1 MNTHPISE
9 SLETNLFI
17 KILNFFHADPGSGME
32 KIRTRDKHPGSATLR
47 LAYLRALRKLAG
59 WQGRPWP
66 VSSMWK
72 RKESSQAKQDSRE
85 QKWFRIIIRSFS
97 AIQRDSVKSIF
108 NL

>member
-1 MNTHPISE
+1 MSW
-9 SLETNLFI
+9 
-17 KILNFFHADPGSGME
+17 
-32 KIRTRDKHPGSATLR
+32 

-66 VSSMWK
+66 VSNMWK

-97 AIQRDSVKSIF
+97 AIKKRTVSREFQSMQ
-108 NL
+108 

>member
-1 MNTHPISE
+1 MQ
-9 SLETNLFI
+9 
-17 KILNFFHADPGSGME
+17 KIW
-32 KIRTRDKHPGSATLR
+32 IRDKHTGSATLR

-66 VSSMWK
+66 VSNMWK

-97 AIQRDSVKSIF
+97 A
-108 NL
+108 N

>member
-1 MNTHPISE
+1 
-9 SLETNLFI
+9 
-17 KILNFFHADPGSGME
+17 ME
-32 KIRTRDKHPGSATLR
+32 KIRIWDKHLGSATLR

-66 VSSMWK
+66 VSNMWN

-97 AIQRDSVKSIF
+97 EIKRDSVRSIF
-108 NL
+108 NF